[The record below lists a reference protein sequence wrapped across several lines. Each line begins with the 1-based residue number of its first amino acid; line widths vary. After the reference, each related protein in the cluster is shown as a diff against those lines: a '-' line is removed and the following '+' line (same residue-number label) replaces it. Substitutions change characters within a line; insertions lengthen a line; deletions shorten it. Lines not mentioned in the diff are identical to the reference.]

1 MNLLPTFLEK
11 QGIDHYVP
19 RSDEN
24 LLYHVEFRGQ
34 RDALSTYKQADNT
47 FDEKEF
53 DAYIGFLAHFLDHC
67 KHLRPSMYGFSKAD
81 LTELGLTQISPRFAN
96 DILTCETLHT
106 LDLTSN
112 KLDGAA
118 VRRVL
123 QAATASPSIKILHII
138 QKENDEEWRDEVEED
153 LKAAIEKLDQFSFG
167 TWVLGERRKE
177 IIREHAMLHKTSLVY
192 PNSRDHDF
200 HNLEIVDLEVGFN
213 STAVFMPL
221 NLSISNGVGHY
232 PNNMND
238 DRVRNILQQGTGI
251 QSIKVRDS
259 ISKHSSPMFWLLQ
272 LNTHTKIQTVEIRSV
287 KRSLSDSHVSVITE
301 FLRQHRDQIE
311 TLILSLRDEDVS
323 SEQILEVCN
332 AIQDLPKLSHL
343 NAVDDL
349 MAGNWNGA
357 IGCLS
362 HIDFAPKQKKKED
375 SEVRTIRLPKIVL
388 PESCIPLFAERV
400 HNLQETDEKYRILM
414 TLDRNR
420 NQDVVRRTISILET
434 VNPSPHVVSLT
445 LLPYD
450 DPFTYLVL
458 NKLSMEHKLN
468 DIFAKFSNTILS
480 EHSSEKEILL
490 TTATFKFPMTNALKR
505 DLLCHN
511 LKLMPVETISIS
523 LEEVGNDYLEH
534 VAQSLKGK
542 PVRHI
547 YMDLSNM
554 RYEDIVSGVTAMF
567 DVVKNSTAPDR
578 GFILAH
584 PLTHV
589 WTGRLRSE
597 PATTRTNGQE
607 TIVSW

>member
-1 MNLLPTFLEK
+1 
-11 QGIDHYVP
+11 
-19 RSDEN
+19 
-24 LLYHVEFRGQ
+24 
-34 RDALSTYKQADNT
+34 
-47 FDEKEF
+47 
-53 DAYIGFLAHFLDHC
+53 
-67 KHLRPSMYGFSKAD
+67 MYGFSKAD
-81 LTELGLTQISPRFAN
+81 LTELGLTQISYRFEN
-96 DILTCETLHT
+96 DILTCNTLHT

-138 QKENDEEWRDEVEED
+138 QKENDEEWRDEVEKD
-153 LKAAIEKLDQFSFG
+153 LKAAIEKLDQFSFR
-167 TWVLGERRKE
+167 TWKLGERMKE
-177 IIREHAMLHKTSLVY
+177 TIREHAMLHKTSLVY
-192 PNSRDHDF
+192 PNSSDF
-200 HNLEIVDLEVGFN
+200 HNLEIADLDFELNPSSFTFN
-213 STAVFMPL
+213 PTAVFMPL
-221 NLSISNGVGHY
+221 ILSISNGVGHY
-232 PNNMND
+232 RYMNG

-259 ISKHSSPMFWLLQ
+259 MINRSSPMGWLAE
-272 LNTHTKIQTVEIRSV
+272 LNTHTKIQTVDIRSV
-287 KRSLSDSHVSVITE
+287 RRSLSDSDANVIAE
-301 FLRQHRDQIE
+301 FLRQHRDQIQ
-311 TLILSLRDEDVS
+311 TLILSLRDNNVS
-323 SEQILEVCN
+323 AEQILKVCN
-332 AIQDLPKLSHL
+332 AIQDLPKLSRL

-349 MAGNWNGA
+349 SPGSWNGA

-375 SEVRTIRLPKIVL
+375 SEVRTIHLPKIFL
-388 PESCIPLFAERV
+388 PESCIPLLAERV

-414 TLDRNR
+414 TLDRNQKR
-420 NQDVVRRTISILET
+420 NQDVLRRTISILET

-450 DPFTYLVL
+450 GPFTYSVL
-458 NKLSMEHKLN
+458 NKLSMENKLD

-490 TTATFKFPMTNALKR
+490 STTTFQLPMTNPLKR

-523 LEEVGNDYLEH
+523 LNVDNDYLEH

-542 PVRHI
+542 PVRQI
-547 YMDLSNM
+547 YMDLWNM
-554 RYEDIVSGVTAMF
+554 EYEDIVSGVTAMF

-584 PLTHV
+584 PHE
-589 WTGRLRSE
+589 WTGRLSSE
-597 PATTRTNGQE
+597 HATTRTNGQE